1 MGDRGGGYQVR
12 QILGLSC
19 LLVALVLGWGGVG
32 GFGVA
37 GAAGSGFRVGW
48 GVAGGGRDL
57 ISVFRRVSAGVVGGA
72 GHWVIILCGLDI
84 FLMFPN
90 FLRS

>member
-1 MGDRGGGYQVR
+1 MWGA
-12 QILGLSC
+12 LGLPGR
-19 LLVALVLGWGGVG
+19 LALVFVWGGVW
-32 GFGVA
+32 
-37 GAAGSGFRVGW
+37 R
-48 GVAGGGRDL
+48 GGRDL
-57 ISVFRRVSAGVVGGA
+57 ISVFRGVSAGVVGGP

>member
-37 GAAGSGFRVGW
+37 GAAGSGFRVGL
-48 GVAGGGRDL
+48 GMAGGGG
-57 ISVFRRVSAGVVGGA
+57 I
-72 GHWVIILCGLDI
+72 
-84 FLMFPN
+84 
-90 FLRS
+90 

>member
-48 GVAGGGRDL
+48 GMAGGEGSDFSFSGGFCWCCRGSWAL
-57 ISVFRRVSAGVVGGA
+57 GYHSMRFRHFSDVS
-72 GHWVIILCGLDI
+72 
-84 FLMFPN
+84 
-90 FLRS
+90 

>member
-1 MGDRGGGYQVR
+1 MGDRGGGYRVG

-48 GVAGGGRDL
+48 GMAGRGDM
-57 ISVFRRVSAGVVGGA
+57 ISVFRGVSAGVVGGA

-84 FLMFPN
+84 FLMFLN

>member
-1 MGDRGGGYQVR
+1 MA
-12 QILGLSC
+12 
-19 LLVALVLGWGGVG
+19 VAGWGV
-32 GFGVA
+32 VA

-48 GVAGGGRDL
+48 GM
-57 ISVFRRVSAGVVGGA
+57 AGVVWFLFFGGFLLVLSGGA

-90 FLRS
+90 FLRT